1 MTKGSSVR
9 EMKDEYYKA
18 FRNSRSRDVENN
30 FMVNECIARI
40 TCKKKR
46 NTFQSDN

>member
-18 FRNSRSRDVENN
+18 LRNSRGVENN

-40 TCKKKR
+40 TYKKKR
-46 NTFQSDN
+46 NTFQSNN